1 MEKTQE
7 IKNNWYQK
15 QLANYEVNRYGAMTL
30 MITLQSCWG
39 SIAAMYSLVNESF
52 ISLGIVAVMTL
63 ASNAAFIAQSPAK
76 WCLNIFYTSLI
87 VSTIVLFVNLFI

>member
-1 MEKTQE
+1 MEKTQN

-15 QLANYEVNRYGAMTL
+15 QLANYEANRYGAMTL

-39 SIAAMYSLVNESF
+39 SIAAMYSLVNENF

-76 WCLNIFYTSLI
+76 WCLNTFYTSLI
-87 VSTIVLFVNLFI
+87 ISTIVLIINLFI

>member
-1 MEKTQE
+1 MEKTQN

-15 QLANYEVNRYGAMTL
+15 QLANYEANRYGAMTL

-39 SIAAMYSLVNESF
+39 SIAAMYSLVNENF

-76 WCLNIFYTSLI
+76 WCLNTFYASLI
-87 VSTIVLFVNLFI
+87 ISTIVLIINLFI